1 MELGLLWDP
10 AVKVLVASGR
20 SEQEG
25 RGRQETPEDVPG
37 QLELGENRGEGCEK
51 VK

>member
-1 MELGLLWDP
+1 MELELGLLWDP

-25 RGRQETPEDVPG
+25 RGRQETS
-37 QLELGENRGEGCEK
+37 RGRAEAAGAGRESG
-51 VK
+51 